1 VGSRQGVVAFVS
13 DDSFLRRIDR
23 KRYVSDGAISADAFG
38 PRTSETTLSFTHRD
52 APLKHEGAL
61 GKYQHN
67 NRLPS
72 GDLPGVCFLTLH
84 DLTSALEPPLPPRL
98 EVDQSDPIYG
108 HLHCVTDCPRDHVHR
123 EKMAKL
129 ATSNGLLLAFIK
141 KHG

>member
-1 VGSRQGVVAFVS
+1 MGSRQGVVTFVS

-23 KRYVSDGAISADAFG
+23 KRYVSDGTISADVFG
-38 PRTSETTLSFTHRD
+38 PHTSETTLSFTYRD
-52 APLKHEGAL
+52 PCLKQESAL
-61 GKYQHN
+61 GEYQDN

-98 EVDQSDPIYG
+98 EDDESDPIYG
-108 HLHCVTDCPRDHVHR
+108 HLHCVTDCPRDHLHR

-141 KHG
+141 KQG